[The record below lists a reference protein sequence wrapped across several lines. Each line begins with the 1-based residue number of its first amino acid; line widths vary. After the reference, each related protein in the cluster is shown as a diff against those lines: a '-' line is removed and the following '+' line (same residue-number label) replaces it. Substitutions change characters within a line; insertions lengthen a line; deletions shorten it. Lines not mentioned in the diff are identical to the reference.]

1 MLESVTC
8 FACDQEPEQQCP
20 RCGRPYCNQ
29 HGEEL
34 CDACLQP
41 ASGVPSFTLYRG
53 SLLALLVGTA
63 LAVWLLIQPG
73 DGQGEGAFR
82 PLVVATGTSAD
93 AANVTPGLSSTPDGS
108 QPAATV
114 IGPAEPVATA
124 TPVGIGGPSQPSG
137 TQVHTVVSGDVLS
150 AVCERLKPA
159 TMTVTECL
167 DQVVLLNGLSSPD
180 DISIGEDLLIPQ

>member
-1 MLESVTC
+1 MLESLTC
-8 FACDQEPEQQCP
+8 FACDQDPEQQCP
-20 RCGRPYCNQ
+20 RCGRPYCSE

-73 DGQGEGAFR
+73 GGEGEGAFR
-82 PLVVATGTSAD
+82 PLVVPPTSAA
-93 AANVTPGLSSTPDGS
+93 AANVTPEPGSTPDG
-108 QPAATV
+108 PVVEATTTEPG
-114 IGPAEPVATA
+114 GPAETA
-124 TPVGIGGPSQPSG
+124 TPAQDGGPSQPEN
-137 TQVHTVVSGDVLS
+137 TTVYTVVSGDVLS
-150 AVCERLKPA
+150 AVCEQLKPA
-159 TMTVTECL
+159 SMSVSECL

>member
-8 FACDQEPEQQCP
+8 FACEQEPEQQCP

-73 DGQGEGAFR
+73 DGEGEGAFR
-82 PLVVATGTSAD
+82 PLIVTPTSAE
-93 AANVTPGLSSTPDGS
+93 AANVTPEPGTTPDGPGVEPTTAGPGEPVETS
-108 QPAATV
+108 TPADAG
-114 IGPAEPVATA
+114 GPANNT
-124 TPVGIGGPSQPSG
+124 IY
-137 TQVHTVVSGDVLS
+137 TVVSGDSLS
-150 AVCERLKPA
+150 AICEQLRPA
-159 TMTVTECL
+159 SMTVTECV
-167 DQVVLLNGLSSPD
+167 DQVVLRNGLSSPD

>member
-1 MLESVTC
+1 MLESLTC
-8 FACDQEPEQQCP
+8 FACDQDPQQQCP
-20 RCGRPYCNQ
+20 RCGRPYCDE

-73 DGQGEGAFR
+73 GGDGEGAFR
-82 PLVVATGTSAD
+82 PLVVTPSGAG
-93 AANVTPGLSSTPDGS
+93 AANVTPEPGSTLVGPGVV
-108 QPAATV
+108 ATTTE
-114 IGPAEPVATA
+114 PAETA
-124 TPVGIGGPSQPSG
+124 TPAEAGGTSQTG
-137 TQVHTVVSGDVLS
+137 DTMIHTVVSGDVLS
-150 AVCERLKPA
+150 AVCEELKPA
-159 TMTVTECL
+159 SMSVSECL